1 MEFMNEKAMNN
12 LKGILSIM
20 CLACTLFLFF
30 FIISK
35 SVNTEIIVRTEK
47 VSLLKN
53 DDFIEIILNNI
64 SNNDIRSAKYN
75 FSENSKYLKNKEV
88 VSYFENFFSF
98 IEENNTQNNILES
111 ENFDFIAASNYIEN
125 YFQESKSY
133 SEMKS
138 FMISEIVPYY
148 IAEKIIQK
156 NINKKNMDN
165 CVSFLNKY
173 INHFSQFDSLSQ
185 STADVICFYYY
196 LQYENANFIQKDD
209 KKRLKNF
216 INEIDSLQQRHINEL
231 GENGTYKK
239 QSQYLD
245 KIHNFFN
252 DKQNSLIGG
261 HLTQLKKIG
270 TRLEKIEVYRF

>member
-1 MEFMNEKAMNN
+1 MNEKLMNN
-12 LKGILSIM
+12 LKGILSII
-20 CLACTLFLFF
+20 CVACTLVLFS

-53 DDFIEIILNNI
+53 DDFIETVLNNI
-64 SNNDIRSAKYN
+64 SNNDINSAKYN
-75 FSENSKYLKNKEV
+75 FSENSKYIKNKEV

-98 IEENNTQNNILES
+98 IEANNTQKNILES

-125 YFQESKSY
+125 YFKSQKSY
-133 SEMKS
+133 NEMKS

-148 IAEKIIQK
+148 IAEKIVQK
-156 NINKKNMDN
+156 NINKKNIDN
-165 CVSFLNKY
+165 CLSFLKKY

-185 STADVICFYYY
+185 CTADVICFYYY

-209 KKRLKNF
+209 KKRLKSF
-216 INEIDSLQQRHINEL
+216 INEIDSLQQRHLNEL
-231 GENGTYKK
+231 GKNGTYKK

-245 KIHNFFN
+245 KIHIFFN
-252 DKQNSLIGG
+252 DKQNSLIGR
-261 HLTQLKKIG
+261 HPTQLKKIG
-270 TRLEKIEVYRF
+270 TRFEKIEVYRF